1 MELFRLRGKTHAK
14 GHPGVPEKGKR
25 AWRDSEKESKLH
37 RGREKDKMS
46 NTMKVSD
53 RPTETFIFLTDRNM
67 VKVVMDFNR
76 RMCTVYSDKGKVLL
90 KMEKM
95 TTIGMNVLKNRIN
108 RYIASKKNSP
118 YNMYRGMGII

>member
-1 MELFRLRGKTHAK
+1 
-14 GHPGVPEKGKR
+14 
-25 AWRDSEKESKLH
+25 
-37 RGREKDKMS
+37 MS

-53 RPTETFIFLTDRNM
+53 RPTETFIFMTDGNM
-67 VKVVMDFNR
+67 VKVVMDFNKR
-76 RMCTVYSDKGKVLL
+76 ICTVYSDENRILL

-108 RYIASKKNSP
+108 RYIASKKNGP